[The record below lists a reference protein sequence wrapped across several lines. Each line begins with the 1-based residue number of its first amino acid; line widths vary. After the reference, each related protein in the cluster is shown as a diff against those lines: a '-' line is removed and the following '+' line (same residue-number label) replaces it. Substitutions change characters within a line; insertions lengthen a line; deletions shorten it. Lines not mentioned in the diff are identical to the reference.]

1 MKWRMS
7 NNQVELAWVRVRMT
21 YIVEYKFTS
30 FQVTGGETENL
41 GYIVE
46 KRPSYGGDFQEIA
59 SFNEVSQ
66 LQSKGA
72 AGGRL

>member
-1 MKWRMS
+1 MS

-21 YIVEYKFTS
+21 YIVEYKVTS
-30 FQVTGGETENL
+30 LKVTGGETENL